1 MLVLSRQKL
10 FPPRERTQLRDGMT
24 RADLSSQPAIIR
36 ILVTDSTR
44 MGSQLLADALQRD
57 AHIEVVG
64 VCASA
69 EETLTALVGT
79 RPHIAILSMNLD
91 EQPLK
96 GLDVCR
102 QARALLPECRFVVLL
117 ESSKKESVL
126 GAFGA
131 GARGVFCRAE
141 SIETLRKCLEVV
153 HSGQVWANSLEMHHV
168 LEAFADAAPTRLTDS
183 RGTVLLSKRQQDIVR
198 CITEGLTNREIA
210 ARLKLSEHTVKN
222 YIFRIFDRL
231 GVSTRVEMVLYAFS
245 QRDSQK
251 ADSKGPAMV
260 SLDEMPEL
268 ERYMRLAD
276 SDAVMAPLRLAEM
289 FRDGR
294 KTEKDAPSA
303 YMWFLVADRI
313 SREMSAHAHAALEE
327 MTKEIDLSAI
337 HDAQR
342 LAAEW
347 LTEHDFGHTDSPTVA
362 NPRRR
367 PRRTGENKLSS
378 ARSST

>member
-1 MLVLSRQKL
+1 
-10 FPPRERTQLRDGMT
+10 
-24 RADLSSQPAIIR
+24 
-36 ILVTDSTR
+36 

-57 AHIEVVG
+57 ANIEIVG

-69 EETLTALVGT
+69 QETLTLLANT
-79 RPHIAILSMNLD
+79 RPHVAILSLNLD
-91 EQPLK
+91 EQPSK

-141 SIETLRKCLEVV
+141 SIDTLRKCLEVV
-153 HSGQVWANSLEMHHV
+153 HSGQVWANSAEMHYV
-168 LEAFADAAPTRLTDS
+168 LEAFADSAPTRLTDS

-245 QRDSQK
+245 QRDSEK
-251 ADSKGPAMV
+251 LEGKNAAMV
-260 SLDEMPEL
+260 SLEEMPEL
-268 ERYMRLAD
+268 ERYIRLAD
-276 SDAVMAPLRLAEM
+276 SDAALAPLRLAEM
-289 FRDGR
+289 YREGR
-294 KTEKDAPSA
+294 KTEKDQPSA
-303 YMWFLVADRI
+303 YMWLLVADRVGQEI
-313 SREMSAHAHAALEE
+313 SSRARAAIHEMSE
-327 MTKEIDLSAI
+327 EIDSEAI
-337 HDAQR
+337 QNAQSV
-342 LAAEW
+342 ATEW
-347 LTEHDFGHTDSPTVA
+347 LEEHDFAPVETPVVT
-362 NPRRR
+362 NQRRR
-367 PRRTGENKLSS
+367 PRRAAENKTSS
-378 ARSST
+378 VRSST

>member
-1 MLVLSRQKL
+1 
-10 FPPRERTQLRDGMT
+10 MT
-24 RADLSSQPAIIR
+24 PVELSSQPAVIR
-36 ILVTDSTR
+36 VLVTDSTR

-57 AHIEVVG
+57 AHIEIVG
-64 VCASA
+64 VCATA
-69 EETLTALVGT
+69 HETLTALT
-79 RPHIAILSMNLD
+79 SFRPNVAILSINLD

-117 ESSKKESVL
+117 ESSKKEFVL

-141 SIETLRKCLEVV
+141 SIDTLRKCLDVV
-153 HSGQVWANSLEMHHV
+153 YSGQVWANSLEMHHV

-251 ADSKGPAMV
+251 LENPAPGMV
-260 SLDEMPEL
+260 MLDDMPEL
-268 ERYMRLAD
+268 ERYIRLAD
-276 SDAVMAPLRLAEM
+276 SDAVVAPLRLAEM
-289 FRDGR
+289 YRDGR
-294 KTEKDAPSA
+294 KTEKDKPSA
-303 YMWFLVADRI
+303 YMWLLVADRI
-313 SREMSAHAHAALEE
+313 GRDMSAKARVAMEE
-327 MTKEIDLSAI
+327 MTTEIDLNAI
-337 HDAQR
+337 HNAQR

-347 LTEHDFGHTDSPTVA
+347 LAEHDFSDTRTPAVA
-362 NPRRR
+362 NNRRR
-367 PRRTGENKLSS
+367 PRRSAEAKLSS
-378 ARSST
+378 ARSLS

>member
-1 MLVLSRQKL
+1 VRN
-10 FPPRERTQLRDGMT
+10 DMT
-24 RADLSSQPAIIR
+24 PADLSSHPAVIR
-36 ILVTDSTR
+36 VLVTDSTR

-57 AHIEVVG
+57 ANIEIVG

-69 EETLTALVGT
+69 HETLTALAAT
-79 RPHIAILSMNLD
+79 RPNVAVLSLNLD
-91 EQPLK
+91 EQPMK
-96 GLDVCR
+96 GLDLCR
-102 QARALLPECRFVVLL
+102 QARALIPECRSVLLL

-141 SIETLRKCLEVV
+141 SIDTLRKCLEVV
-153 HSGQVWANSLEMHHV
+153 HSGQVWANSQEMHHV

-251 ADSKGPAMV
+251 GDGKGPAMV
-260 SLDEMPEL
+260 SLDEMPEF

-289 FRDGR
+289 FREGR
-294 KTEKDAPSA
+294 KTEKDKPSA
-303 YMWFLVADRI
+303 YMWFLVAERI
-313 SREMSAHAHAALEE
+313 SREMSVQSRAALEE
-327 MTKEIDLSAI
+327 MTGEVDLNAI
-337 HDAQR
+337 HNAQR

-347 LTEHDFGHTDSPTVA
+347 LAEHDFGAAEVPPAASQRRS
-362 NPRRR
+362 PRRSAAA
-367 PRRTGENKLSS
+367 KLAS
-378 ARSST
+378 ARGST

>member
-1 MLVLSRQKL
+1 LPEFVPS
-10 FPPRERTQLRDGMT
+10 PREDSQLRTDI
-24 RADLSSQPAIIR
+24 APPDLSVQPAIIR

-57 AHIEVVG
+57 PRIEIVG

-69 EETLTALVGT
+69 EETLSALVST
-79 RPHIAILSMNLD
+79 RPDVAILGLNLD
-91 EQPLK
+91 EQPSK

-102 QARALLPECRFVVLL
+102 QARALYPQCRSVLLL

-153 HSGQVWANSLEMHHV
+153 HSGQVWANSVEMHHV
-168 LEAFADAAPTRLTDS
+168 LEAFADAAPARLTDS
-183 RGTVLLSKRQQDIVR
+183 RGTVLLSKRQQDIVH

-245 QRDSQK
+245 QRDALKS
-251 ADSKGPAMV
+251 DGKGPAMV
-260 SLDEMPEL
+260 SLDDMPEV
-268 ERYMRLAD
+268 ERYMRLTD
-276 SDAVMAPLRLAEM
+276 SDAVMAPLRLGEM

-294 KTEKDAPSA
+294 KTEKDKPSA
-303 YMWFLVADRI
+303 YMWFLIAERI
-313 SREMSAHAHAALEE
+313 SREVSAHARAALEE
-327 MTKEIDLSAI
+327 MTGEIDLNAI
-337 HDAQR
+337 HNAQR
-342 LAAEW
+342 LAADW
-347 LTEHDFGHTDSPTVA
+347 LVDHDFRQSETPVVA
-362 NPRRR
+362 NRRR
-367 PRRTGENKLSS
+367 RTRRPSENKLSS
-378 ARSST
+378 VRGSSQD

>member
-1 MLVLSRQKL
+1 
-10 FPPRERTQLRDGMT
+10 MT
-24 RADLSSQPAIIR
+24 TAELSSHPAVIR
-36 ILVTDSTR
+36 VLVTDSTR

-69 EETLTALVGT
+69 QETLTALVST
-79 RPHIAILSMNLD
+79 RPNVAILSLNLD

-117 ESSKKESVL
+117 ESSKKETVL
-126 GAFGA
+126 GAFAA

-141 SIETLRKCLEVV
+141 SIDTLRKCLEVV
-153 HSGQVWANSLEMHHV
+153 RSGQVWANSVEMHHV

-251 ADSKGPAMV
+251 SDATGPAMV

-294 KTEKDAPSA
+294 KTEKDKPSA
-303 YMWFLVADRI
+303 YMWLLVADQI
-313 SREMSAHAHAALEE
+313 SREMSEQARVALEE
-327 MTKEIDLSAI
+327 MTPEIDLSAI
-337 HDAQR
+337 HNAQR
-342 LAAEW
+342 RAAEW
-347 LTEHDFGHTDSPTVA
+347 LAEHDIGPVEGPAVA
-362 NPRRR
+362 AQRRR
-367 PRRTGENKLSS
+367 PRRTSENKLSS

>member
-1 MLVLSRQKL
+1 
-10 FPPRERTQLRDGMT
+10 MT
-24 RADLSSQPAIIR
+24 PAELSSPPAVIR
-36 ILVTDSTR
+36 VLVTDSTR

-57 AHIEVVG
+57 AHIDIVG

-69 EETLTALVGT
+69 QETMTALT
-79 RPHIAILSMNLD
+79 TFRPHVAILSINLD

-96 GLDVCR
+96 GLDVVR
-102 QARALLPECRFVVLL
+102 QSRALLPECRFVVLL
-117 ESSKKESVL
+117 ESSKKEFVL

-141 SIETLRKCLEVV
+141 SIDTLRKCLEVV
-153 HSGQVWANSLEMHHV
+153 HSGQVWANSVEMHHV

-251 ADSKGPAMV
+251 LEGQGPGMV
-260 SLDEMPEL
+260 SLEDMPEL
-268 ERYMRLAD
+268 ERYTRLAD
-276 SDAVMAPLRLAEM
+276 SDAVMAPLRLAQM
-289 FRDGR
+289 YRDGH
-294 KTEKDAPSA
+294 KTEQDKPSA
-303 YMWFLVADRI
+303 YMWLLLAERI
-313 SREMSAHAHAALEE
+313 SREMSAKARTALEE
-327 MTKEIDLSAI
+327 MTGEIDLTDI
-337 HDAQR
+337 HNAQR

-347 LTEHDFGHTDSPTVA
+347 LADHDFADAESPATP
-362 NPRRR
+362 NQRRR
-367 PRRTGENKLSS
+367 PRRSSENKLSS
-378 ARSST
+378 ARSSS

>member
-1 MLVLSRQKL
+1 
-10 FPPRERTQLRDGMT
+10 
-24 RADLSSQPAIIR
+24 
-36 ILVTDSTR
+36 

-57 AHIEVVG
+57 SRIEVVG

-69 EETLTALVGT
+69 QETLTALAAC
-79 RPHIAILSMNLD
+79 RPNVSILSINLD

-102 QARALLPECRFVVLL
+102 QARALLPECRSVLLL

-126 GAFGA
+126 GAFAA

-153 HSGQVWANSLEMHHV
+153 HSGQVWANSVEMHHV

-251 ADSKGPAMV
+251 LENTQTGVVA
-260 SLDEMPEL
+260 LEEMSEL

-276 SDAVMAPLRLAEM
+276 SDAVLAPLRLAEIY
-289 FRDGR
+289 REGR
-294 KTEKDAPSA
+294 KTEIDKPSA
-303 YMWFLVADRI
+303 YMWLLVADRI
-313 SREMSAHAHAALEE
+313 SREMSARARAALEE
-327 MTKEIDLSAI
+327 MTSEINLNAI
-337 HDAQR
+337 HNAQQ

-347 LTEHDFGHTDSPTVA
+347 LAEHDFADPETDAAS
-362 NPRRR
+362 NQRRR
-367 PRRTGENKLSS
+367 PRRSGENKLSS
-378 ARSST
+378 ARSSS